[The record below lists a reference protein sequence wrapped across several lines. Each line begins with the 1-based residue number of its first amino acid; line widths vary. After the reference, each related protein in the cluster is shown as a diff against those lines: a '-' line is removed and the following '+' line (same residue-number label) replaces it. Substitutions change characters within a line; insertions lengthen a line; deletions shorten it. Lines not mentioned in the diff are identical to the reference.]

1 MTGRNSAP
9 GDGTA
14 TGGTE
19 PMEQQQDFW
28 NFSVATYGKAGVAE
42 ACLHLQ
48 EEIGIDVNVLL
59 YCCWYGC
66 TRGTLDRSAMERILS
81 IAEPWAEN
89 VVRPLRAARTWMKA
103 VGCDQPFLPGDECMA
118 LREEIKRAELK
129 AEHLQ
134 ENRMQALTRGA
145 ALQDRETLSQVHSTL
160 ANTGR
165 YFRHLNVDLDDESGS
180 RLAHVV
186 TAAVTGANLDTVTD
200 SLNRTLAGTP
210 ERPVS

>member
-1 MTGRNSAP
+1 
-9 GDGTA
+9 
-14 TGGTE
+14 
-19 PMEQQQDFW
+19 MEQQQDFW

-48 EEIGIDVNVLL
+48 EELGIDVNVLL

-66 TRGTLDRSAMERILS
+66 TRGTLDGPAMERILS
-81 IAEPWAEN
+81 FAEPWAEH

-103 VGCDQPFLPGDECMA
+103 AGCNPPFAPGDECMA

-134 ENRMQALTRGA
+134 EDRMQELTRGA
-145 ALQDRETLSQVHSTL
+145 ALRDRETLSQVHSTL

-165 YFRHLNVDLDDESGS
+165 YFRHLSVNLDDDSGS
-180 RLAHVV
+180 QLAHVV
-186 TAAVTGANLDTVTD
+186 TAAVPGADLDTVTD

-210 ERPVS
+210 HGPVN

>member
-1 MTGRNSAP
+1 
-9 GDGTA
+9 
-14 TGGTE
+14 
-19 PMEQQQDFW
+19 MEQQQDFW

-48 EEIGIDVNVLL
+48 EQLGIDVNVLL

-66 TRGTLDRSAMERILS
+66 TRGTLDRAALQRILS
-81 IAEPWAEN
+81 FAEPWAEN

-103 VGCDQPFLPGDECMA
+103 VGCDQPFVPGDECMA

-145 ALQDRETLSQVHSTL
+145 ALEGHETVSQVHSTL
-160 ANTGR
+160 ANIGR

-180 RLAHVV
+180 QLAHVV
-186 TAAVTGANLDTVTD
+186 TAAVPGADLDTVTD
-200 SLNRTLAGTP
+200 SLNRTLAVTP
-210 ERPVS
+210 RGLIS

>member
-1 MTGRNSAP
+1 
-9 GDGTA
+9 
-14 TGGTE
+14 
-19 PMEQQQDFW
+19 MEQQQDFW

-48 EEIGIDVNVLL
+48 EQLGIDVNILL

-66 TRGTLDRSAMERILS
+66 TRGTLDGAAMERILS
-81 IAEPWAEN
+81 FAEPWSEH

-103 VGCDQPFLPGDECMA
+103 VGCDQPFVPGDECMA

-145 ALQDRETLSQVHSTL
+145 ALEGHETVSQVRSTL

-180 RLAHVV
+180 QLAHIV
-186 TAAVTGANLDTVTD
+186 TAAVPGADLDTVTD
-200 SLNRTLAGTP
+200 LLNRTLSGTP
-210 ERPVS
+210 RDPVS

>member
-1 MTGRNSAP
+1 
-9 GDGTA
+9 
-14 TGGTE
+14 
-19 PMEQQQDFW
+19 MEQQQDFW

-48 EEIGIDVNVLL
+48 EELGIDVNVLL

>member
-14 TGGTE
+14 TGGTHT
-19 PMEQQQDFW
+19 MEQQQDFW

-48 EEIGIDVNVLL
+48 EELGIDVNVLL

-66 TRGTLDRSAMERILS
+66 TRGTLDGPAIERILS
-81 IAEPWAEN
+81 FAEPWAEH
-89 VVRPLRAARTWMKA
+89 VVRPLRAARTWMKS
-103 VGCDQPFLPGDECMA
+103 VGCVSPFVPGDECMA

-145 ALQDRETLSQVHSTL
+145 ALEGHETVSQVRSTL
-160 ANTGR
+160 ANIGR

-180 RLAHVV
+180 QLAHVV
-186 TAAVTGANLDTVTD
+186 TAAVPGADLDTVTD
-200 SLNRTLAGTP
+200 SWNRTLAGTP
-210 ERPVS
+210 